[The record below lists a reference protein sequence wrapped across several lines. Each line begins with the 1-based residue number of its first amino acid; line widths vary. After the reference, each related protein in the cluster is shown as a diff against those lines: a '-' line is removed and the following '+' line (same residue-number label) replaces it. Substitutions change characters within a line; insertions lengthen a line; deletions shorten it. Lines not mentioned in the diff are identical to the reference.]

1 MKAKVFTER
10 STKDVAEKLER
21 QFNDWLAAEPAA
33 RQVIVEKLTHP
44 TFGLDPRSKRRG
56 LQEETASQAGR
67 PRRWVLGSH
76 SCLPKA

>member
-44 TFGLDPRSKRRG
+44 TFGWGQVIVSVWY
-56 LQEETASQAGR
+56 EED
-67 PRRWVLGSH
+67 
-76 SCLPKA
+76 